1 MTIVATNGD
10 DEIERLRAARLA
22 ELQSQIEEQASAQ
35 MIAEEQEQLAAAE
48 ISKLNEAMKVI
59 LTPEARSRLARL
71 EMGYP
76 ELTFSVKQQLYTLH
90 ATSRIAIPVSDL
102 QLRNILSSLQEEK
115 RESTIRR
122 L

>member
-1 MTIVATNGD
+1 MATNGD

-22 ELQSQIEEQASAQ
+22 ELQGQIEEQASAQ

-102 QLRNILSSLQEEK
+102 QLRNILSSLQEVK

>member
-1 MTIVATNGD
+1 MTIVATNGS

-48 ISKLNEAMKVI
+48 ISKLDEAMKSI

-90 ATSRIAIPVSDL
+90 ATSRITIPVSDL
-102 QLRNILSSLQEEK
+102 QLRNILASLQEEK